1 MKGKILKIITAPSM
15 PLFYRIV
22 LVVTL
27 LDLIYLIF
35 LGASFSIFA
44 PYKPKRLLMVEASI
58 SSGQGI
64 VAHANNEFAFD
75 LYAVLAKREKGNILY
90 SPFCIFSSLAL
101 AYEGANGETADE
113 IKSVFHFPK
122 VDKLRKNF
130 AIIYNDLKKT
140 YGAYELRM
148 GNALW
153 VQRDYPL
160 LKDYKNIVKRYYS
173 GKAENLD
180 FAKKTE
186 KSRQTINKFIEK
198 QTGGR
203 IKGLIPAGCVNQLTM
218 FVLTNTIHFTGTWKQ
233 QFDPEDTEEMDFK
246 ITPDSVVKV
255 PMMRTTTYRK
265 GFNYADLG
273 NLQILEL
280 PYLGGISMLIL
291 LPTESLDSIEPL
303 SARKLA
309 EYKSQMQITKL
320 DAIFLPKFEIE
331 AEYILNDHLKTLGMP
346 TAFNAKRADFSG
358 MTNNEGLFISS
369 VIHHTCVKV
378 NEKGTKAYTATATI
392 IACTPEMVKRKR
404 KIFLADH
411 PFIFIIQQKH
421 NGNILFFGRLIDP
434 TQ

>member
-1 MKGKILKIITAPSM
+1 M

-22 LVVTL
+22 FVVTL

-44 PYKPKRLLMVEASI
+44 PYKPKRLPMAEASI

-180 FAKKTE
+180 FAKNRKI
-186 KSRQTINKFIEK
+186 QTNY
-198 QTGGR
+198 
-203 IKGLIPAGCVNQLTM
+203 
-218 FVLTNTIHFTGTWKQ
+218 Q
-233 QFDPEDTEEMDFK
+233 Q
-246 ITPDSVVKV
+246 V
-255 PMMRTTTYRK
+255 YRK
-265 GFNYADLG
+265 TNWRKNKGVNPRGVCKSTDDVCPHKYH
-273 NLQILEL
+273 
-280 PYLGGISMLIL
+280 
-291 LPTESLDSIEPL
+291 SLYRDME
-303 SARKLA
+303 A
-309 EYKSQMQITKL
+309 
-320 DAIFLPKFEIE
+320 AI
-331 AEYILNDHLKTLGMP
+331 
-346 TAFNAKRADFSG
+346 RS
-358 MTNNEGLFISS
+358 
-369 VIHHTCVKV
+369 
-378 NEKGTKAYTATATI
+378 
-392 IACTPEMVKRKR
+392 
-404 KIFLADH
+404 
-411 PFIFIIQQKH
+411 
-421 NGNILFFGRLIDP
+421 
-434 TQ
+434 